1 MGHEQRPIA
10 RPRDFLDDD
19 QERTL
24 RVLVLDGCE
33 SGAGANRAP
42 ADTSSSSNPVVCVAA
57 GSR

>member
-24 RVLVLDGCE
+24 RVLVLDE
-33 SGAGANRAP
+33 TAEKSR
-42 ADTSSSSNPVVCVAA
+42 DSSTPSHP
-57 GSR
+57 SRSKPI